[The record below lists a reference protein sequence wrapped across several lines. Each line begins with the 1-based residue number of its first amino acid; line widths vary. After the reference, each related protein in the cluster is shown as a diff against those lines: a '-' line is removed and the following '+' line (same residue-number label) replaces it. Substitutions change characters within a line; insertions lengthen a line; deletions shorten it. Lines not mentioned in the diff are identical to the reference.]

1 MCHKHSTIKI
11 EFVINLLSYFYVGI
25 AKQCHSYQIVYLN
38 NLHIYPALTR
48 LVLDLTW
55 ENMFQYLI
63 VLLITIESVN
73 ADGKRLLLTY
83 PYAVAQRLSQL
94 ESTVR
99 QLSSTVQQLSS
110 TVHQLSNTVKI
121 QSTTIQ
127 QLQQPSSATESMLK
141 VLFVL
146 VNDNVRSIEIN
157 VVVSILLSS
166 EDTLSSNDIPYG
178 TTIGFIFSN
187 DQSAISL
194 SNLSTRKLLSD
205 WLLYLSVLHM
215 CIRSKMT
222 ANGVLLDVGV
232 PSDKNIIKDTTNIKS

>member
-1 MCHKHSTIKI
+1 
-11 EFVINLLSYFYVGI
+11 
-25 AKQCHSYQIVYLN
+25 
-38 NLHIYPALTR
+38 
-48 LVLDLTW
+48 
-55 ENMFQYLI
+55 MFQYLI
-63 VLLITIESVN
+63 VLLITTESVN
-73 ADGKRLLLTY
+73 AEGKRHLLTD
-83 PYAVAQRLSQL
+83 PDAVAQRLRQL
-94 ESTVR
+94 ESTV
-99 QLSSTVQQLSS
+99 QKLSS

-146 VNDNVRSIEIN
+146 VNGNVRSIEIN
-157 VVVSILLSS
+157 FVVSIFFLSS
-166 EDTLSSNDIPYG
+166 EDTLSSNDIPHW

-215 CIRSKMT
+215 CIRSKM
-222 ANGVLLDVGV
+222 
-232 PSDKNIIKDTTNIKS
+232 IKRLYDRKRGFVRCRCTIR

>member
-1 MCHKHSTIKI
+1 
-11 EFVINLLSYFYVGI
+11 
-25 AKQCHSYQIVYLN
+25 
-38 NLHIYPALTR
+38 
-48 LVLDLTW
+48 
-55 ENMFQYLI
+55 MFQYLI

-222 ANGVLLDVGV
+222 ANGMLLDVGV